1 MYINIYKYIYKKVA
15 VRWLLIEIM
24 NIFEK
29 LKQSLAATRKRF
41 SSNLQ
46 LDEAQHEEFDEA
58 FFNELEET
66 LVLADVGMHSTTEIL
81 NRLRAQTKQK
91 KLKFKHELKQE
102 LIETLTNILSIEV
115 SNDFATPRVVLM
127 LGVNGVGKTTTIA
140 KLANFLKQQN
150 KTVVLAAGDTYRA
163 AAVEQ
168 LKVWANRVDFT
179 VISHGQDCDPASV
192 VFDTIAYAKKRGV
205 DFVLCDTAGRLH
217 NNKNLMQQLQKIAR
231 VAKSEANG
239 EIESLLVVDSTMGQ
253 NCLSQ
258 VEEFKKIVNLNGIV
272 LTKLDGTAKG
282 GIAIAIACEKQ
293 VPVRFLGLGEK
304 VSDLQEFEAS
314 SFAKA
319 LLN

>member
-1 MYINIYKYIYKKVA
+1 
-15 VRWLLIEIM
+15 M

-29 LKQSLAATRKRF
+29 LKQSLSATRRRF

-46 LDEAQHEEFDEA
+46 INEEKPEKFDEA
-58 FFNELEET
+58 FFEELEET
-66 LVLADVGMHSTTEIL
+66 LVVADVGVHSAVEIL
-81 NRLRAQTKQK
+81 SRLRQRIKQK
-91 KLKFKHELKQE
+91 RLKFKSELKQE
-102 LIETLTNILSIEV
+102 LIEILTNLLSFEV
-115 SNDFATPRVVLM
+115 SDVVQTRPRVVLM

-168 LKVWANRVDFT
+168 LKIWAERVDCNL
-179 VISHGQDCDPASV
+179 ISHGQDCDPASV
-192 VFDTIAYAKKRGV
+192 VFDAIVHAKKHNS

-217 NNKNLMQQLQKIAR
+217 NNRNLMMQLQKIAR
-231 VAKSEANG
+231 VAQAEAGG
-239 EIESLLVVDSTMGQ
+239 EIESLLVVDSTLGQ
-253 NCLSQ
+253 NSLSQ
-258 VEEFKKIVNLNGIV
+258 VEEFKKIINLSGIV

-293 VPVRFLGLGEK
+293 VPVRFLGIGEQ

-314 SFAKA
+314 SFVRAIFD
-319 LLN
+319 